1 MHASRRRFLQS
12 IATLTAGG
20 LIAGCQSDA
29 ESDEMKSP
37 TQTTDGTATPTTT
50 PDESAEQSTD
60 PDALKRRAREF
71 VQLLADGEFERAHGR
86 LTDQA
91 GSSVSVDDLQQAWEG
106 NTGAKGGLEGI
117 GSASYDGADAKG
129 QEVVVVRVRFNEGR
143 RRFVFGF
150 TDEGVNTIRIRPS
163 ETAEWTPPSYV
174 DQSAF
179 TERELTLSAPGDCSL
194 GATLTVPESG
204 QTVPGVVL
212 VHGNGA
218 QDRDET
224 IGPNKTFKD
233 IAWGLASRGAAV
245 LRYDKRTYACD
256 VDRADATIDDIV
268 TDDALTALDRL
279 RSVEGVD
286 SVFVAGHSFG
296 GLLAPRIAKR
306 DGNLAGVVMLAAGPA
321 RSMADAIVAQTEH
334 LANVD
339 GTVTDD
345 EREQL
350 ERVKTVAEKIRT
362 LDIDDDEV
370 VNNYGGDEYYRTL
383 QEYDHTATVQDLS
396 IPRYVAQGGSD
407 WQVTVADDLDNW
419 QTALD
424 GESTATIE
432 VYPDLNHH
440 FQESTGR
447 ETARE
452 YQEPD
457 SHVAERLVADIASF
471 VTTHG

>member
-1 MHASRRRFLQS
+1 MHAPRRRFLQS
-12 IATLTAGG
+12 VATLTAGG
-20 LIAGCQSDA
+20 LLAGCQSG
-29 ESDEMKSP
+29 ESDR
-37 TQTTDGTATPTTT
+37 TTTETPNGTTT
-50 PDESAEQSTD
+50 PVETPTDGSGDDQSTD
-60 PDALKRRAREF
+60 PEALKQRAREY
-71 VQLLADGEFERAHGR
+71 VQLLDDGKFEEAHDEFTEQTAAAI
-86 LTDQA
+86 TVDQ
-91 GSSVSVDDLQQAWEG
+91 LEQAWNGTAGQKGSLQEI
-106 NTGAKGGLEGI
+106 TGAEHRET
-117 GSASYDGADAKG
+117 DDDRD
-129 QEVVVVRVRFNEGR
+129 VVVVRARFEEGAQQ
-143 RRFVFGF
+143 FNFAFTTEGITGF
-150 TDEGVNTIRIRPS
+150 RIVPA

-194 GATLTVPESG
+194 GATLTVPENG

-233 IAWGLASRGAAV
+233 IAWGLASRGIAV

-279 RSVEGVD
+279 RSVERVD

-306 DGNLAGVVMLAAGPA
+306 DGNLAGIVMLAAGPA
-321 RSMADAIVAQTEH
+321 RPMADTIVAQTEH
-334 LANVD
+334 LATLD
-339 GTVTDD
+339 GTVTDA
-345 EREQL
+345 EQQQL
-350 ERVKTVAEKIRT
+350 AQVKALAEKIRT

-383 QEYDHTATVQDLS
+383 QEYDHIATVQDLS
-396 IPRYVAQGGSD
+396 SPRYVAQGGSD
-407 WQVTVADDLDNW
+407 WQVTVAEDLDNW
-419 QTALD
+419 RTALD
-424 GESTATIE
+424 GESTAAIE

-440 FQESTGR
+440 FQESTGK
-447 ETARE
+447 ETAQE

-471 VTTHG
+471 VTTYG